1 MAGRRTR
8 GWTWT
13 SCWAFRPWS
22 HEVFV
27 KEVVLGV
34 SYWNIGLLDLFRPK
48 VLLLFDSFWTWPLG
62 WMAEAF
68 SLEKVLMNVSQSLE
82 EELQEVH
89 GHGHGHESHG
99 DGHECHECHGDH
111 GEGHSHGH
119 SHGHQRHDY
128 RVSSVG
134 ILRDQEVQKEK
145 LGAESAL
152 TGEAGRMRA
161 FGALKQREMQRN
173 STGFLVLRVVTPL
186 PRAFGSSRGWIA
198 SSPGSCRP
206 RVRTCIA
213 PRA

>member
-1 MAGRRTR
+1 
-8 GWTWT
+8 
-13 SCWAFRPWS
+13 
-22 HEVFV
+22 
-27 KEVVLGV
+27 
-34 SYWNIGLLDLFRPK
+34 
-48 VLLLFDSFWTWPLG
+48 
-62 WMAEAF
+62 MAEAF

-82 EELQEVH
+82 EELQEAH

-173 STGFLVLRVVTPL
+173 STGFLVKSLWEL
-186 PRAFGSSRGWIA
+186 SRLDSFITWLVQTKGPDLYR
-198 SSPGSCRP
+198 SKG
-206 RVRTCIA
+206 VREPSFRNIYCW
-213 PRA
+213 

>member
-1 MAGRRTR
+1 
-8 GWTWT
+8 
-13 SCWAFRPWS
+13 
-22 HEVFV
+22 
-27 KEVVLGV
+27 
-34 SYWNIGLLDLFRPK
+34 
-48 VLLLFDSFWTWPLG
+48 
-62 WMAEAF
+62 MAEAF

-213 PRA
+213 PRAYGSLASATSTVGEGRHIACTTCDGSLVSSCRFTAPSNST